1 MDYEDF
7 FAELD
12 TCVPDSQFHPLNVID
27 IRTRPK
33 SSFTV
38 PDMISQNSI
47 NHLTDELIHQPIS
60 EPYSCSTSYYT
71 MVTQDSA
78 HTTWHQDYSA
88 TSVFYTVLAGEKIFS
103 SNLPRRTSLS
113 SKNGPTPRVTW
124 CKHNNF
130 SQNSENSNFNKTV
143 SFISIFSIS
152 NKIHQMLW
160 WSETL
165 LNKRENSYS

>member
-1 MDYEDF
+1 MLITNLFCLQTREMDYEAF

-33 SSFTV
+33 SIFTV

-47 NHLTDELIHQPIS
+47 NYLTDELIHQPIS

-71 MVTQDSA
+71 LVTQDSA

-88 TSVFYTVLAGEKIFS
+88 TSVFYTVLAGEKIFFLVKPTKKNLTIFEKW
-103 SNLPRRTSLS
+103 SNAESD
-113 SKNGPTPRVTW
+113 
-124 CKHNNF
+124 
-130 SQNSENSNFNKTV
+130 
-143 SFISIFSIS
+143 
-152 NKIHQMLW
+152 MM
-160 WSETL
+160 
-165 LNKRENSYS
+165 

>member
-1 MDYEDF
+1 MLITNLFCLQTREMDYKAF

-33 SSFTV
+33 SIFTV

-71 MVTQDSA
+71 LVTQDSA

-88 TSVFYTVLAGEKIFS
+88 TSVFYTVLAGEKIFFLVKPTKKNLTIFEKW
-103 SNLPRRTSLS
+103 SNAESD
-113 SKNGPTPRVTW
+113 
-124 CKHNNF
+124 
-130 SQNSENSNFNKTV
+130 
-143 SFISIFSIS
+143 I
-152 NKIHQMLW
+152 M
-160 WSETL
+160 
-165 LNKRENSYS
+165 

>member
-1 MDYEDF
+1 MDYEAF

-33 SSFTV
+33 SIFTV
-38 PDMISQNSI
+38 PDMRSQNSI

-71 MVTQDSA
+71 LVTQDSA

-88 TSVFYTVLAGEKIFS
+88 SSVFYTVLAFLSEIQQCFRIGIRFPRHVFKNLVLFS
-103 SNLPRRTSLS
+103 AFVL
-113 SKNGPTPRVTW
+113 GAIE
-124 CKHNNF
+124 F
-130 SQNSENSNFNKTV
+130 SQC
-143 SFISIFSIS
+143 ISWKPRQTIIS
-152 NKIHQMLW
+152 
-160 WSETL
+160 
-165 LNKRENSYS
+165 